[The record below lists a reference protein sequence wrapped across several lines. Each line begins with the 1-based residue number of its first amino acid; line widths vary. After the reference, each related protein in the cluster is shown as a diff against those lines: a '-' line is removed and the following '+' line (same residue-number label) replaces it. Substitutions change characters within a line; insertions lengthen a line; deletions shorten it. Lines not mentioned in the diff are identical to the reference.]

1 MHDLCSV
8 AKKANRLPKAS
19 NSERTQND
27 LALFFLF
34 APSTAL
40 LVAVRK
46 STWKNGQFA
55 PYSVPPVRTPS
66 KLPSCDSTGVIA
78 SPLASTSP
86 FSFNTGASLAAA
98 AMLSVTLR
106 LCSSS
111 GPTYPNP
118 FATSA
123 RFVHRS
129 VMLAKCHSTTSGL
142 ACRAS
147 WLRES
152 TRAWMEVAST
162 KLTEEKSRT
171 MARRMGRVSG
181 WSDCLPRRGPGSF
194 HGRSWSVL
202 VTRTTEW
209 V

>member
-1 MHDLCSV
+1 MHDLCRV
-8 AKKANRLPKAS
+8 VKKANRPPKA
-19 NSERTQND
+19 NHAERTQND
-27 LALFFLF
+27 LASFFLL
-34 APSTAL
+34 APSTAF

-66 KLPSCDSTGVIA
+66 KLPLSDSTDVIA

-86 FSFNTGASLAAA
+86 FSFNTGVSLAAA

-111 GPTYPNP
+111 GPTNPKP

-129 VMLAKCHSTTSGL
+129 VTLAKCHSTTSGV

-162 KLTEEKSRT
+162 KLTDEKSRI

-181 WSDCLPRRGPGSF
+181 WSDCFPRRGPGSF
-194 HGRSWSVL
+194 HGRSCELLGSW
-202 VTRTTEW
+202 TIERI
-209 V
+209 